1 MAKLPGSGTE
11 MFRVPLSA
19 LTSDEN
25 PRLFCPGIPSVL
37 DEKSCMLLAARNPL
51 VDRVIVRV
59 ETLITG
65 TAVSGAIRKSAV
77 WRTVLSAHAPSGKNP
92 RNTTSSSGGFV
103 HMGYVSRSLPNRAST
118 TLEVCFKKVL
128 RAIQRFGYQLMF
140 DVVLSSN
147 ACQ

>member
-37 DEKSCMLLAARNPL
+37 DEKSCMLLAARDPM
-51 VDRVIVRV
+51 VDRVVVRV

-65 TAVSGAIRKSAV
+65 TAVFGAIRKSVV
-77 WRTVLSAHAPSGKNP
+77 WRTVLSAQAPIGKNP
-92 RNTTSSSGGFV
+92 RNATSSSGGFV
-103 HMGYVSRSLPNRAST
+103 HMGYVSGSLPNRDQLRCKCVS
-118 TLEVCFKKVL
+118 KKRCALYSVL
-128 RAIQRFGYQLMF
+128 RINLCSMLYFLQ
-140 DVVLSSN
+140 N
-147 ACQ
+147 PHP